1 MQIDNAAI
9 SMASQHQFRQERQS
23 SLAMRFWVGNNQPP
37 PLSPSILSPGQEGA
51 QRPLAPPPRP
61 PLSDELS
68 ISPQARSLM
77 EKGGNVAE
85 SGGMKDAA
93 DMVDDPVMRMVVMLL
108 QKVLG
113 KKFRVYDAQGE
124 AAKAKERVEGQ
135 QQAQPDPSTVEQQ
148 GWGFELRM
156 EESYYE
162 SEQMSFAAQGVINTK
177 DGRSIQFELQLAMS
191 REYFTQSSVHIT
203 LGDALQDPLVVNFDG
218 TAAQLTDQRFNFD
231 LTSDGQEESIHFL
244 KPGSGF
250 LAIDKDGDGQITQGR
265 ELFGPTTGDGFRELR
280 AYDED
285 GNGWID
291 ANDSVYAR
299 LGILVHYGDRQQ
311 LYSLKEKGIGAI
323 YLNAIDSPFTI
334 KNSQNET
341 LAQVAQS
348 SLFLKENGEVG
359 TVQRIDLAT

>member
-1 MQIDNAAI
+1 MQINNAAI
-9 SMASQHQFRQERQS
+9 TMASQHQFRQEQKS
-23 SLAMRFWVGNNQPP
+23 SLAMRFWVGDQQPP
-37 PLSPSILSPGQEGA
+37 PLPTSILTQGQEGA
-51 QRPLAPPPRP
+51 RPGLAPPRP
-61 PLSDELS
+61 SRPDEVN

-77 EKGGNVAE
+77 EKSDRAAE
-85 SGGMKDAA
+85 SDGMKDAA
-93 DMVDDPVMRMVVMLL
+93 DMVSDPVMRMVVMLM

-135 QQAQPDPSTVEQQ
+135 QQAQTAPTPAGQQ

-162 SEQMSFAAQGVINTK
+162 SEQMHFAAEGIIQTK
-177 DGRSIQFELQLAMS
+177 DGQSIRFQLQLGMS
-191 REYFTQSSVHIT
+191 REYFTQSSVHIA
-203 LGDALQDPLVVNFDG
+203 LGDALQDPLVINFDG

-250 LAIDKDGDGQITQGR
+250 LAIDRDGDGQITQGR
-265 ELFGPTTGDGFRELR
+265 ELFGPSTGDGFRELR
-280 AYDED
+280 VYDED

-291 ANDSVYAR
+291 ANDSVYER
-299 LGILVHYGDRQQ
+299 LGVLVQYADQRKF
-311 LYSLKEKGIGAI
+311 YSLKEKGIGAI
-323 YLNAIDSPFTI
+323 YLNAVDSPFTI

-348 SLFLKENGEVG
+348 SVFVKENGEVG